1 MKPIPDVP
9 SITEF
14 GRDDGEKAF
23 LGIYTSSGTIGR
35 ALAFP
40 PGVPADRVA
49 ALRDAFEKTIR
60 DPEFLAELKSKSIL
74 FDPMSGADLQAYV
87 EKYMKTPAAQVE
99 AAKKVY
105 NELLAMP

>member
-1 MKPIPDVP
+1 M
-9 SITEF
+9 TEF
-14 GRDDGEKAF
+14 GRDDAEKTF

-49 ALRDAFEKTIR
+49 ALREAFEKTIR
-60 DPEFLAELKSKSIL
+60 DPEFLAEINSGRSCSM
-74 FDPMSGADLQAYV
+74 PMSGTDLQAYV
-87 EKYMKTPAAQVE
+87 DKYMATPAARVE
-99 AAKKVY
+99 AAQKIY